1 MSAKE
6 PLKDRDIREPL
17 FLFLE
22 EEYGKVRFIE
32 EQTLGRSRA
41 DVLMVTDDALC
52 GIEIKSDADTY
63 QRLASQI
70 KDYDRFC
77 DRNYV
82 AVGSSHA
89 MHIEEHVPPHWGI
102 ITIDETDGAADFYI
116 LRPPAENPHCN
127 DALKIRLLWRREL
140 NHLLEING
148 LPAYRWESKP
158 FVEKKLIEKVPSE
171 LLRQQICAELFERD
185 YNTIEEEIQTYRKE
199 HRRPRKRRRKVLK

>member
-32 EQTLGRSRA
+32 EKTMGRSRA

-63 QRLASQI
+63 QRLASQV

-102 ITIDETDGAADFYI
+102 ITVELIKGRVDFY
-116 LRPPAENPHCN
+116 RMREATPNPKTV
-127 DALKIRLLWRREL
+127 LKQKLSLLWKAEL
-140 NHLLEING
+140 AHIQKQNG
-148 LPAYRWESKP
+148 LPKYTNKSKK
-158 FVEKKLIEKVPSE
+158 FISEKLIERVPEE
-171 LLRQQICAELFERD
+171 LLQLQISEELFERD
-185 YNTIEEEIQTYRKE
+185 YTIYE
-199 HRRPRKRRRKVLK
+199 